1 MSTLIKIDKN
11 GTKYYA
17 NYACPRCGGAG
28 GSDAWAYTGW
38 TCYECGGT
46 GKAIKPRI
54 FKEYT
59 PEYKAKLDA
68 RRLERAKAQ
77 APKVNAEFFKKMG
90 MNENG
95 KAWIVLGNT
104 YEIKDDLKAAGAKF
118 NNLLGWHFD
127 HEPSEYNC
135 FELSVDE
142 IAETDK
148 AGVWELFDDWWVQ
161 KIVKEQKDAHAPKTA
176 SEYIGE
182 VGQKLTVDVSLTRIC
197 QFETHFTYRGETS
210 YIYKFADVNGNTITW
225 KTAKHLDIEEGWTG
239 KVTGTVKEHS
249 EYKGDKQTVLT
260 RCKIEGGKEI

>member
-1 MSTLIKIDKN
+1 MATLIRIDKN

-17 NYACPRCGGAG
+17 SYVCPRCGGAG

-68 RRLERAKAQ
+68 KRLERARAKA
-77 APKVNAEFFKKMG
+77 PEDNAKFFKKFG
-90 MNENG
+90 MNEDG

-104 YEIKDDLKAAGAKF
+104 YEIKDELKAAGAKYNDF
-118 NNLLGWHFD
+118 IGWHFD
-127 HEPSEYNC
+127 HETSEFNC
-135 FELSVDE
+135 FALGIEE
-142 IAETDK
+142 IAEQDNV
-148 AGVWELFDDWWVQ
+148 GVWELFDCWWVN
-161 KIVKEQKDAHAPKTA
+161 KIVKEQKDAHAPKTS

-182 VGQKLTVDVSLTRIC
+182 VGQKLSVDVVLERIC

-210 YIYKFADVNGNTITW
+210 YIYKFADTNGNTVTW

-239 KVTGTVKEHS
+239 NITGTVKEHS
-249 EYKGDKQTVLT
+249 EYRGDKQTVLT